1 MKRVNKIVRLC
12 CFVMAGTISF
22 HFLGL
27 EALASEGSGGWRPIY
42 DEILLWINFG
52 IIVIIFIKYGKTPL
66 MNFLQSRK
74 EKIAREIERVEQKK
88 EKAADKIKEIQ
99 KVIDAS
105 EVRFAE
111 LKERIVRQGER
122 KKQEIIE
129 STQQQSRMMIDDA
142 KRRIDSQFDQAKSSF
157 KAELIDTAIELAMQR
172 LPQEITDE
180 DNDKFTD
187 QFMAGTVSD

>member
-1 MKRVNKIVRLC
+1 MKRVNKIVGLC
-12 CFVMAGTISF
+12 RFIIAGAISF

-52 IIVIIFIKYGKTPL
+52 IIAFVFVKYGKTPL
-66 MNFLQSRK
+66 MNFLQGRK

-99 KVIDAS
+99 KVIDES

-122 KKQEIIE
+122 KKQEIID
-129 STQQQSRMMIDDA
+129 SAQQQSKMMLKDA
-142 KRRIDSQFDQAKSSF
+142 RRRIDSQFDQAKSTF

-172 LPQEITDE
+172 LPHEITDE

-187 QFMAGTVSD
+187 HYLAGTVSD

>member
-1 MKRVNKIVRLC
+1 MKRVNKIVGLC
-12 CFVMAGTISF
+12 RFIIAGAISF

-52 IIVIIFIKYGKTPL
+52 IIAFVFVKYGKTPL
-66 MNFLQSRK
+66 MNFLQGRK

-99 KVIDAS
+99 KVIDES

-122 KKQEIIE
+122 KKQEIID
-129 STQQQSRMMIDDA
+129 SAQQQSKMLLKDA
-142 KRRIDSQFDQAKSSF
+142 RRRIDGQFDRAKSTF

-172 LPQEITDE
+172 IPQEITDE
-180 DNDKFTD
+180 DHDKFLD
-187 QFMAGTVSD
+187 HYLAGTVSD

>member
-1 MKRVNKIVRLC
+1 MKKFNRIAW
-12 CFVMAGTISF
+12 FVCYSIAGAMCL
-22 HFLGL
+22 HLYGH
-27 EALASEGSGGWRPIY
+27 EALAAENAGNWRPIY
-42 DEILLWINFG
+42 DLVLRWFNFG

-66 MNFLQSRK
+66 MNFLQGRK
-74 EKIAREIERVEQKK
+74 EEIAREIERVEQKK
-88 EKAADKIKEIQ
+88 EKATDKIKEIQ

-187 QFMAGTVSD
+187 QFMVSTVSD

>member
-1 MKRVNKIVRLC
+1 MKRVNQIVRLC
-12 CFVMAGTISF
+12 CFVMAGAISF

-66 MNFLQSRK
+66 MNFLQGRK

-88 EKAADKIKEIQ
+88 EKADDKIKEIQ
-99 KVIDAS
+99 KVIDES
-105 EVRFAE
+105 EVRFTK
-111 LKERIVRQGER
+111 LKERIVQQGVR
-122 KKQEIIE
+122 KKQEIID
-129 STQQQSRMMIDDA
+129 SAQQQSRIMIDDA

-157 KAELIDTAIELAMQR
+157 KAELIDTAMELVMQR

-187 QFMAGTVSD
+187 QFMTSTVSD

>member
-1 MKRVNKIVRLC
+1 
-12 CFVMAGTISF
+12 
-22 HFLGL
+22 
-27 EALASEGSGGWRPIY
+27 
-42 DEILLWINFG
+42 
-52 IIVIIFIKYGKTPL
+52 
-66 MNFLQSRK
+66 MNFLQGRK

-99 KVIDAS
+99 KVIDES

-122 KKQEIIE
+122 KKQEIID
-129 STQQQSRMMIDDA
+129 SAQQQSKMMLKDA
-142 KRRIDSQFDQAKSSF
+142 RRRIDSQFDQAKSTF

-172 LPQEITDE
+172 LPHEITDE

-187 QFMAGTVSD
+187 HYLAGTVSD